1 MSMFSSH
8 NLLRTALWAD
18 AIVSLASGA
27 LQVAFSGPTS
37 EQLGLPVSLLAYT
50 GEFFLLYG
58 AAVALLATRKQPPA
72 RVVRFLI
79 IGNALWA
86 AATLALLLIGGLTPT
101 LPGKGYVVMQAVI
114 VAILADLQYFGLRRS
129 QSAW

>member
-1 MSMFSSH
+1 MSMFSSP

-18 AIVSLASGA
+18 AMVSLASGA
-27 LQVAFSGPTS
+27 LQVAFSGLMS
-37 EQLGLPVSLLAYT
+37 ERLGLPVSLLAYT

-58 AAVALLATRKQPPA
+58 AAVALLATRKHPPGG
-72 RVVRFLI
+72 VVWLLI

-86 AATLALLLIGGLTPT
+86 AATLTLLLIGGLSPT

-114 VAILADLQYFGLRRS
+114 VAILAELQYFGLRRS